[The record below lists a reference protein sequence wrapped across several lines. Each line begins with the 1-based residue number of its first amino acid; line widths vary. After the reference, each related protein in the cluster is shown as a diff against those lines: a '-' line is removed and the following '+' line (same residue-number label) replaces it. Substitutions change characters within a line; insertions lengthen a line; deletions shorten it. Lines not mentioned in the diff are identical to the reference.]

1 MLELRD
7 VSLRVSGVAH
17 LSDISL
23 QLQPGCLNV
32 LLGPTRA
39 GKTSLIRLIAGLE
52 APTSGSLSLHGE
64 DITARPVSRRNVAMV
79 YQQFVN
85 YPGWTVADNI
95 ASPLRV
101 RRRPEAEIAREVD
114 RAADLLRLRDY
125 LRAKPLELSGGQQQ
139 RVAIARALVK
149 KADLVLLDEPLANLD
164 YKLRED
170 LRAELPRLFAG
181 SGSVVVYATTEP
193 AEALILDGVTV
204 AMREGRA
211 IEAGPARSLY
221 RQPQSLA
228 TARIVSDPPL
238 NTLPVAQAADPDAF
252 GAFTGAETLAVRAH
266 HVRLAPR
273 TPAAVS
279 YDASVV
285 SMEINGSESFVRLSL
300 RGRSWVMLAHGVHA
314 FAPGTSLRVYVEP
327 QDVML
332 FDAQGRRVNAM
343 TQEA

>member
-7 VSLRVSGVAH
+7 VSLRVGGDAH

-52 APTSGSLSLHGE
+52 SPTSGGLSLNGE
-64 DITARPVSRRNVAMV
+64 DITARPVARRNVAMV
-79 YQQFVN
+79 YQQFIN

-95 ASPLRV
+95 ASPLKV
-101 RRRPEAEIAREVD
+101 RRRPAAEIAREVE
-114 RAADLLRLRDY
+114 RAADLLRLKDY
-125 LRAKPLELSGGQQQ
+125 LGAKPLELSGGQQQ

-193 AEALILDGVTV
+193 AEALVLDGVTV
-204 AMREGRA
+204 AMREGRV
-211 IEAGPARSLY
+211 IEVGPARSVY

-238 NTLPVAQAADPDAF
+238 NTLPVAQAADP
-252 GAFTGAETLAVRAH
+252 GAFTGAATLAVRAH

-273 TPAAVS
+273 SPASVS
-279 YDASVV
+279 YDAAVESI
-285 SMEINGSESFVRLSL
+285 EINGSESFVRLSL
-300 RGRSWVMLAHGVHA
+300 RGQSWVMLAHGVHA
-314 FAPGTSLRVYVEP
+314 FTPGASLRVYVEP
-327 QDVML
+327 KDVML